1 MLPQHPW
8 RQIRDL
14 GNVIRHAY
22 DHLDAEIVWT
32 IIREQLPKLLADV
45 QDAAACLPDDGT

>member
-22 DHLDAEIVWT
+22 DNLDAEIVWSIVVERLPVLLT
-32 IIREQLPKLLADV
+32 DARE
-45 QDAAACLPDDGT
+45 AAGRLPDDDI